1 MAKTTI
7 IKATSRASI
16 KLTTRSG
23 DQFYTIEYGEE
34 RSVEDNDNLES
45 ERAELWETCN
55 GEVDRQIEEIM
66 QMFKDRKNR

>member
-16 KLTTRSG
+16 KVG
-23 DQFYTIEYGEE
+23 DSFYTIEYGEE

-45 ERAELWETCN
+45 ERADLWETCN

-66 QMFKDRKNR
+66 QMFKDRKNH

>member
-16 KLTTRSG
+16 KVG
-23 DQFYTIEYGEE
+23 DSSFYTIEYGEE
-34 RSVEDNDNLES
+34 RSVEDTDNLES

>member
-16 KLTTRSG
+16 KVG
-23 DQFYTIEYGEE
+23 DSFYTIEYGEE

-45 ERAELWETCN
+45 ERADLWETCN

>member
-7 IKATSRASI
+7 IKASSRASI
-16 KLTTRSG
+16 KVG
-23 DQFYTIEYGEE
+23 DSFYTIEYGEE
-34 RSVEDNDNLES
+34 KSIQDNDDIEA
-45 ERAELWETCN
+45 ERATLWEECN

>member
-16 KLTTRSG
+16 KVG
-23 DQFYTIEYGEE
+23 DSFYTIEYGEE

>member
-16 KLTTRSG
+16 KVG
-23 DQFYTIEYGEE
+23 DSSFYTIEYGEE
-34 RSVEDNDNLES
+34 RSVEDTDNLES
-45 ERAELWETCN
+45 ERADLWETCN

>member
-16 KLTTRSG
+16 KVG
-23 DQFYTIEYGEE
+23 DSFYTIEYGEE
-34 RSVEDNDNLES
+34 RSVEDTDNLES
-45 ERAELWETCN
+45 ERADLWETCN

>member
-16 KLTTRSG
+16 KVG
-23 DQFYTIEYGEE
+23 DSFYTVEYGEE
-34 RSVEDNDNLES
+34 RNVEVEDSHGLLEE
-45 ERAELWETCN
+45 ERADLWETCN

-66 QMFKDRKNR
+66 QMFKDRKNH

>member
-1 MAKTTI
+1 MAKTTLI
-7 IKATSRASI
+7 RAISRASI
-16 KLTTRSG
+16 KIS
-23 DQFYTIEYGEE
+23 DNFYTIEYGEE

-45 ERAELWETCN
+45 ERADLWETCN

>member
-16 KLTTRSG
+16 KVG
-23 DQFYTIEYGEE
+23 DSSFYTIEYGEE
-34 RSVEDNDNLES
+34 RSVEDTDNLES

-66 QMFKDRKNR
+66 QMFKDRKSR

>member
-16 KLTTRSG
+16 KVG
-23 DQFYTIEYGEE
+23 DSSFYTIEYGEE

-45 ERAELWETCN
+45 ERADLWETCN
-55 GEVDRQIEEIM
+55 GEVDRQSEEIM
-66 QMFKDRKNR
+66 QIFKDRKNR

>member
-16 KLTTRSG
+16 KVG
-23 DQFYTIEYGEE
+23 DSFYTVEYGEE

-45 ERAELWETCN
+45 ERADLWETCN
-55 GEVDRQIEEIM
+55 GEVDRQIEEII
-66 QMFKDRKNR
+66 QMFKDRKSR

>member
-16 KLTTRSG
+16 KVG
-23 DQFYTIEYGEE
+23 DSIYTIEYGEE

-45 ERAELWETCN
+45 ERADLWETCN

-66 QMFKDRKNR
+66 QMFKDRKSR

>member
-16 KLTTRSG
+16 KVG
-23 DQFYTIEYGEE
+23 DSFYTIEYGEE

-66 QMFKDRKNR
+66 QMFKDRKSR

>member
-16 KLTTRSG
+16 KVG
-23 DQFYTIEYGEE
+23 DSFYTIEYGEE
-34 RSVEDNDNLES
+34 RSVEDTDNLES
-45 ERAELWETCN
+45 ERADLWETCN

-66 QMFKDRKNR
+66 QMFKDRKSH

>member
-16 KLTTRSG
+16 KVG
-23 DQFYTIEYGEE
+23 DSFYTIEYGEE

-45 ERAELWETCN
+45 ERADLWETCN

-66 QMFKDRKNR
+66 QMFKDRKSR